1 MHMPPESTIH
11 LNLNLPAKPRF
22 CGAERIHALHPGDS
36 TSLSQPL
43 TIQTLKNHYDGI
55 LKARNIYYPVAY
67 QLPRLLGW
75 GQQGHVFLGL
85 RQGARGCITE
95 NAIKIYDP
103 ALYNTPEE
111 YWTDMGRIAAQISRI
126 QRKQS
131 PNMVARYSYEE
142 TFGIGYVQMESI
154 DGLDLVR
161 VMQSRN
167 LQVAMT
173 RSTTEEWGK
182 FSQSVFRLDRK
193 NIRLQPG
200 FVVYLMRGILRGLE
214 QLHGLGF
221 LHFDLKP
228 GNIMVDRLGS
238 VKIIDFGRAVRI
250 DENVSFLFGSPLY
263 MAPETHRLQ
272 AGSPQTDLYSLG
284 LIALELL
291 RGEPLTPQDADTETL
306 LKTKLSLPKTLESL
320 LPSYVVENRKLVGI
334 LRKLLN
340 PDPAQR
346 YQSARDA
353 EVGADGLIVIDRQL
367 IQAGL
372 DTEYA
377 RDFSDYLSK
386 LVDPQTQRIESAA
399 LA

>member
-1 MHMPPESTIH
+1 MPSDDTIH
-11 LNLNLPAKPRF
+11 LNLNPPDKPLEGAISHAQRRIPAQT
-22 CGAERIHALHPGDS
+22 AHM
-36 TSLSQPL
+36 TQPL
-43 TIQTLKNHYDGI
+43 TIETLKNNYEGI
-55 LKARNIYYPVAY
+55 LKAHNIYYPVAY

-95 NAIKIYDP
+95 NAIKIYNP
-103 ALYNTPEE
+103 ALYNTTEE

-126 QRKQS
+126 QRNQS

-161 VMQSRN
+161 VMQPRN
-167 LQVAMT
+167 LQVAMA
-173 RSTTEEWGK
+173 RSTPEEWGK

-193 NIRLQPG
+193 RVRLQPG
-200 FVVYLMRGILRGLE
+200 FVIYLMRGILRGLE

-250 DENVSFLFGSPLY
+250 DENISYLFGSPLY

-291 RGEPLTPQDADTETL
+291 RGEPLTEQEADQETL
-306 LKTKLSLPKTLESL
+306 LKIKRSLPKQLESL
-320 LPSYVVENRKLVGI
+320 LPSYVVENRSLVDI
-334 LRKLLN
+334 LMKLLD
-340 PDPAQR
+340 PDPAKR

-353 EVGADGLIVIDRQL
+353 EIGQDGLIVIDRQL
-367 IQAGL
+367 IHAGL

-386 LVDPQTQRIESAA
+386 LVDPQTGRIESAA
-399 LA
+399 LQ